1 MTNSQLLRDCNPCTY
16 VVNSEI
22 ISLKY
27 FHKILSKINSS
38 SVKILDNIVILF
50 YGFTRRLKG
59 TVIIII
65 YEFQVKLE
73 TTDKYLEER
82 ICIRAKE
89 NRDKKT

>member
-1 MTNSQLLRDCNPCTY
+1 M
-16 VVNSEI
+16 
-22 ISLKY
+22 
-27 FHKILSKINSS
+27 ILSKINSS
-38 SVKILDNIVILF
+38 SVKILDNVVILF
-50 YGFTRRLKG
+50 YGFTRRIKG

-73 TTDKYLEER
+73 TTDKYLEDM